1 MNEYTFLDC
10 MIACLCRSDAFS
22 YETLHKLCEEL
33 EEAYKDG
40 RLDTD
45 NNFAPA
51 ELLLCSIYPSEFD
64 F

>member
-1 MNEYTFLDC
+1 MDEYNFLSFV
-10 MIACLCRSDAFS
+10 ISQLYLSDAFS
-22 YETLHKLCEEL
+22 SETLHKLSEEL

-51 ELLLCSIYPSEFD
+51 DFWLCSFYRS
-64 F
+64 